1 MFLEPLIES
10 RLATHEGTELMVA
23 RERLRAP
30 SGAGANTHD
39 MPHMWYK
46 HGMARVRISTTVDEQ
61 LLATARRT
69 RSELADAALIDEALS
84 ALLARN
90 RAGEIDA
97 AYAAYDRVPLDADD
111 EWGNLASFRTAA
123 GAS

>member
-1 MFLEPLIES
+1 MY
-10 RLATHEGTELMVA
+10 VA
-23 RERLRAP
+23 C
-30 SGAGANTHD
+30 
-39 MPHMWYK
+39 MWYK
-46 HGMARVRISTTVDEQ
+46 NGMARVRISTTVDAQ

-69 RSELADAALIDEALS
+69 RSELADSALIDEALA

-90 RAGEIDA
+90 RRVEIDS

-111 EWGNLASFRTAA
+111 EWGDLASFRTAA